1 MIILKLKSAICAHLT
16 PTFCDKITDT
26 IYKHAETDRMKV
38 DKVIIIR
45 YPLTL
50 RSNTVVTL
58 LGSKAKQG
66 AAAYTTKLVKL
77 SRWRAKKS
85 GPKFKMKIVF
95 CISTNIQ
102 HDMHC
107 FCFPELNVEPGI
119 PKLASRSCGRR
130 GGTRRAPCP
139 SVRCLGVLL
148 CTSVLF
154 YITNTA
160 KAL

>member
-1 MIILKLKSAICAHLT
+1 MSSHKTFSLSSVPFHAIWKPRNCIAGISS
-16 PTFCDKITDT
+16 K
-26 IYKHAETDRMKV
+26 KKM
-38 DKVIIIR
+38 
-45 YPLTL
+45 
-50 RSNTVVTL
+50 L
-58 LGSKAKQG
+58 L
-66 AAAYTTKLVKL
+66 LVKL

-119 PKLASRSCGRR
+119 PKPASRSREWR
-130 GGTRRAPCP
+130 GGTRRARCP

-148 CTSVLF
+148 CTSVF
-154 YITNTA
+154 YITNTT

>member
-1 MIILKLKSAICAHLT
+1 MRERGLEQLLPTTSTERGAH
-16 PTFCDKITDT
+16 
-26 IYKHAETDRMKV
+26 
-38 DKVIIIR
+38 IR
-45 YPLTL
+45 HFLFRQFLFTQSGNPEI
-50 RSNTVVTL
+50 VL
-58 LGSKAKQG
+58 LVYQWQQKKQLL
-66 AAAYTTKLVKL
+66 LVKL

-119 PKLASRSCGRR
+119 PKPASRSRR
-130 GGTRRAPCP
+130 RQGGTRRARCP

-148 CTSVLF
+148 CTSVF
-154 YITNTA
+154 YITNTT

>member
-1 MIILKLKSAICAHLT
+1 MCAPGPWNMCAKRLERSRVFIWRMNDLSLCNIAPWGENQSFGLKTVHEHVKILAWAHIRHFLFRQFLFTQSGNPEIVLLVSVAKKKLL
-16 PTFCDKITDT
+16 
-26 IYKHAETDRMKV
+26 
-38 DKVIIIR
+38 
-45 YPLTL
+45 
-50 RSNTVVTL
+50 
-58 LGSKAKQG
+58 
-66 AAAYTTKLVKL
+66 LVKL

-119 PKLASRSCGRR
+119 PKPASRS
-130 GGTRRAPCP
+130 
-139 SVRCLGVLL
+139 LGVLL
-148 CTSVLF
+148 CTSVF
-154 YITNTA
+154 YNTNTT